1 MDLKDLGKLCEVVVK
16 MADKAEATDYINIS
30 EIIEECEKVGIEIED
45 YDYTKILSMY
55 GNTMANRG
63 KFPET
68 WIVDASG
75 LSIHTTVNA

>member
-1 MDLKDLGKLCEVVVK
+1 MTIKDFSKLCDVVVK

-30 EIIEECEKVGIEIED
+30 EIIAECKKVGIELED
-45 YDYTKILSMY
+45 YDYTKVLTMY

-63 KFPET
+63 KFPKT

-75 LSIHTTVNA
+75 LSIHSSRV